1 MDKEKKKAYIA
12 VRERIAKEIDN
23 NIATGGSPND
33 LKRLRRYGSSFGWY
47 PQFYPEI
54 LANHGEMTT
63 KQLISALRGP
73 EEKIMKDL
81 VPVKGMPLHHA
92 VANRTGGDAAFRA
105 PADVWLETR
114 DRLIQKYQREFG
126 NSGIN
131 LNPSGAIDERM
142 HQGRR
147 GAKGTVFDPKLGY
160 GGDPVPDLPI
170 LHGAGQKN
178 IGESIGKGAA
188 GMSADELF
196 TQLDPIVGKQIS
208 DLDIVLENPTNVAQR
223 KVITDVAPEAF
234 SPSATPTQQ
243 AAVRKQMVETGTDVK
258 FAKAF
263 DPNKGRMGQE
273 VLKNMRMQ
281 NMRRLAGKI
290 SSAIPGQFD
299 GPIIGATFG
308 AIAAGGAALTGGD
321 PAQAFGDTISDAIAG
336 DFEGGPVFA
345 ETEDYGTT
353 LKKAKEQNEKPLA
366 ERLDQGVLGMF
377 GRSVR
382 NILNRANQSRSV
394 ESFLSGSMK

>member
-1 MDKEKKKAYIA
+1 MDKEEKKAYIA

-47 PQFYPEI
+47 PHFYPEI

-63 KQLISALRGP
+63 KQLIGALRGP

-81 VPVKGMPLHHA
+81 VPIKGMPLHHA

-147 GAKGTVFDPKLGY
+147 GSKGTVFDPKLGY
-160 GGDPVPDLPI
+160 GADPVPDLPI

-188 GMSADELF
+188 GMTADELF
-196 TQLDPIVGKQIS
+196 TQLDPVVGKQIA
-208 DLDIVLENPTNVAQR
+208 DLDIVLENPTTIAQR
-223 KVITDVAPEAF
+223 KIVTDVAPSAF
-234 SPSATPTQQ
+234 SPTATPKQQ
-243 AAVRKQMVETGTDVK
+243 AAIRKQLVETGTDVK
-258 FAKAF
+258 FAQAF
-263 DPNKGRMGQE
+263 DPNKGRMGKQ
-273 VLKNMRMQ
+273 VLQNLRQQAQLARMGK
-281 NMRRLAGKI
+281 LAKVPGGKAFM
-290 SSAIPGQFD
+290 SAIPIVGL
-299 GPIIGATFG
+299 GFG
-308 AIAAGGAALTGGD
+308 AI
-321 PAQAFGDTISDAIAG
+321 
-336 DFEGGPVFA
+336 E
-345 ETEDYGTT
+345 
-353 LKKAKEQNEKPLA
+353 AKERGEKAAKTKNPVDALQATLSTAGLTPGVGIVPDLANVVIDSFRFAMDNRKIKNRSNEA
-366 ERLDQGVLGMF
+366 
-377 GRSVR
+377 
-382 NILNRANQSRSV
+382 
-394 ESFLSGSMK
+394 FLSGSMK